1 MHMRFVRL
9 KIKEEKA
16 WDAKKFYEERVF
28 PKLEQ
33 TDGCIFA
40 SLLQGTIH
48 GDDYISMTVWISA
61 EAAEKYEHGGDF
73 DRLLDESDE
82 LLQEAEEWVT
92 DLPGAGDAVVFT
104 GIEPEVET
112 WAVAGDA
119 DEEVLERVGQGQVYV
134 RMVAARL
141 RRGAFAE
148 FATRFDEEIRPALE
162 STPGC
167 LGAFL
172 VSGAGEQ
179 TRILSVTMWAREEDA
194 VRYGLSGEFERLTL
208 RLKDTLSDLYQWNVA
223 LSGDPALGD
232 STSGRALDVEG
243 YQLVIGRKL
252 HRANN

>member
-1 MHMRFVRL
+1 MHLRFVRL

-48 GDDYISMTVWISA
+48 GDDYISMTIWTST
-61 EAAEKYEHGGDF
+61 EAARQYEHSGDF

-92 DLPGAGDAVVFT
+92 DLPGAGDAVIFS

-112 WAVAGDA
+112 WAVAGEA

-134 RMVAARL
+134 RMVAVRL
-141 RRGAFAE
+141 RRGAFEE
-148 FATRFDEEIRPALE
+148 FSARFEDEVRPALE
-162 STPGC
+162 TTPGY

-208 RLKDTLSDLYQWNVA
+208 RLKDTFSDLYQWNVA
-223 LSGDPALGD
+223 LSGEDPMT
-232 STSGRALDVEG
+232 TSQAAGGRGLDVEG

-252 HRANN
+252 N

>member
-1 MHMRFVRL
+1 MHLRFVRL

-16 WDAKKFYEERVF
+16 WDAKRFYEERVF

-48 GDDYISMTVWISA
+48 GADYISMTVWTSA
-61 EAAEKYEHGGDF
+61 EAAKEYERGGDF

-92 DLPGAGDAVVFT
+92 DLPGAGDAVVFS
-104 GIEPEVET
+104 GIEPEVES
-112 WAVAGDA
+112 WAVAGAA

-141 RRGAFAE
+141 RRGAFKE
-148 FATRFDEEIRPALE
+148 FSSRFEEEVRPALE
-162 STPGC
+162 MTPGY

-208 RLKDTLSDLYQWNVA
+208 RLKDTFSDLYQWNVA
-223 LSGDPALGD
+223 LSGDRALAD
-232 STSGRALDVEG
+232 SSGSPALDVEG
-243 YQLVIGRKL
+243 YQLVVGRKL
-252 HRANN
+252 Q

>member
-28 PKLEQ
+28 SKLEQ

-48 GDDYISMTVWISA
+48 GDDYISMTVWTSA

-112 WAVAGDA
+112 WAVAGEA
-119 DEEVLERVGQGQVYV
+119 DEKVLERVGQGQVYV
-134 RMVAARL
+134 RMVAVRL
-141 RRGAFAE
+141 RRGAFVE
-148 FATRFDEEIRPALE
+148 FATRFEEEVRPALE
-162 STPGC
+162 ATQGC

-194 VRYGLSGEFERLTL
+194 VRYGLSGEFERLTV
-208 RLKDTLSDLYQWNVA
+208 RLKDTFSDLYQWNVA
-223 LSGDPALGD
+223 LSGDPSSAD
-232 STSGRALDVEG
+232 TSKGSALDVEG

-252 HRANN
+252 K

>member
-9 KIKEEKA
+9 KIKEEKL
-16 WDAKKFYEERVF
+16 WDARRFYEERVF
-28 PKLEQ
+28 PQLEQ
-33 TDGCIFA
+33 TDGCLFA

-48 GDDYISMTVWISA
+48 GEDYISMTVWTGA
-61 EAAEKYEHGGDF
+61 EAAGKYEHGGLF

-92 DLPGAGDAVVFT
+92 DLQGAGDAVVFT

-112 WAVAGDA
+112 WDVAGTA
-119 DEEVLERVGQGQVYV
+119 NGEVLGNVDQGAVFV

-141 RRGAFAE
+141 RRGAFDE
-148 FATRFDEEIRPALE
+148 FQHKFDDEVRPALAA
-162 STPGC
+162 TPGC

-172 VSGAGEQ
+172 VAGAGDQ

-208 RLKDTLSDLYQWNVA
+208 RLKDTFSDLYQWSIA
-223 LSGDPALGD
+223 LSGDPA
-232 STSGRALDVEG
+232 STTPASNRGIDVEG
-243 YQLVIGRKL
+243 YQLVVGRKL
-252 HRANN
+252 K